1 MGFITARI
9 CLLHECNPTDRV
21 LMKLNNACL
30 DGQRVLYILTLG
42 VLEGARQQGI
52 GSALLRLI
60 LDEVDLPLFSPHSLT
75 DWYAVGQTFTS
86 YVLRTDT
93 HVSCLPF

>member
-21 LMKLNNACL
+21 LLNLNSASL

-42 VLEGARQQGI
+42 VSEGARQKGI
-52 GSALLRLI
+52 GSALLRLV
-60 LDEVDLPLFSPHSLT
+60 LREVRIHLFC
-75 DWYAVGQTFTS
+75 VVFNFTS
-86 YVLRTDT
+86 
-93 HVSCLPF
+93 CC